1 MDGIELRP
9 QNFIGFLQVIEIG
22 PGKALAGI
30 AGASRV
36 YWAVIVLIA
45 AVAQLQIAKAG
56 KEPAI
61 AGIAGGH
68 HAIKHVDAITNPEHE
83 VFRGANTH

>member
-9 QNFIGFLQVIEIG
+9 QNFIGLLQVIEVG

-30 AGASRV
+30 AGARRV
-36 YWAVIVLIA
+36 YWAVIVFIA
-45 AVAQLQIAKAG
+45 TVAQLQIAKAG

-68 HAIKHVDAITNPEHE
+68 DAIKHVDAQTD
-83 VFRGANTH
+83 A